1 MKNNIDEPQPTSAGS
16 ILHMEEDKVRSLISA
31 VAKVADARLDLSE
44 CRTEILKR
52 LLAMVES
59 AGVMWSWGVVDEATN
74 SIVLVATIELGFNA
88 SEKTAII
95 NMALDPSMHEEFR
108 VPIMKQMQGRS
119 QLTLLRTDWYT
130 ADQWKMTR
138 MYANR
143 PVGFDEWMHS
153 VRFVGT
159 ETWSSL
165 HLLRRTGEPPFLPA
179 DQQLIDLAMRSIPW
193 LGATLDNS
201 LPVESSVA
209 LTPRQRVVLMMQL
222 DGLSRKEIASRLQV
236 TVDTVGDHMKKIYE
250 HFGVSTTGALAALF
264 LRNR

>member
-1 MKNNIDEPQPTSAGS
+1 MKKLDEPQPASSAS
-16 ILHMEEDKVRSLISA
+16 LSDLEADKVRCLLSA

-88 SEKTAII
+88 SEKAAII

-108 VPIMKQMQGRS
+108 VPIMQQMRGRS

-130 ADQWKMTR
+130 ADQWKATR

-143 PVGFDEWMHS
+143 PGDALCSFCWDGNMVKP
-153 VRFVGT
+153 
-159 ETWSSL
+159 SSAAPN
-165 HLLRRTGEPPFLPA
+165 RRAAVPA
-179 DQQLIDLAMRSIPW
+179 CRSAID
-193 LGATLDNS
+193 
-201 LPVESSVA
+201 
-209 LTPRQRVVLMMQL
+209 
-222 DGLSRKEIASRLQV
+222 
-236 TVDTVGDHMKKIYE
+236 
-250 HFGVSTTGALAALF
+250 
-264 LRNR
+264 